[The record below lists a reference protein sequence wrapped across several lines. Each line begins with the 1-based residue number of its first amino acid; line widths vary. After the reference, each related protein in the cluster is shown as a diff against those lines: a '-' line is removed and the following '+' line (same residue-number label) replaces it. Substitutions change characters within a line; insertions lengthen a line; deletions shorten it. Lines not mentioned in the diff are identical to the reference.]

1 MKCLRGWHL
10 AAGLLIFAAAAHAAP
25 APALGS
31 AARAEISYLLST
43 VANSDCEFYR
53 NGSWYNSKFAADHIS
68 SKYKYLLARNL
79 VQSTE
84 DFIEQAATR
93 SSMSGHDYAIRC
105 GGGAA
110 VPTSQW
116 LLILVAR
123 YRESHTDALTQN

>member
-25 APALGS
+25 GPGP

-68 SKYKYLLARNL
+68 SKCKYLLARNL
-79 VQSTE
+79 VQSAE

-93 SSMSGHDYAIRC
+93 SSMSGRDYAIRC

-110 VPTSQW
+110 VPTGQW
-116 LLILVAR
+116 LLILLAR